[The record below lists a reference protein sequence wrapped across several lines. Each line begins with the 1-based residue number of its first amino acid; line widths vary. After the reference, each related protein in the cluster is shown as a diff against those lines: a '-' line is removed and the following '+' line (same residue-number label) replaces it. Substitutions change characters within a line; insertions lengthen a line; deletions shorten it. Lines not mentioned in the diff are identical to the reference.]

1 MRRGA
6 LEDADLSARTDEQDA
21 YAILGVERG
30 ADDATIVA
38 AHRRLAWDHHPDVA
52 GDAGTA
58 RMMVIN
64 AAFDAIRTAA
74 RRAAYDGLPEPSST
88 RASATSAVATDTAAG
103 SERFRRRPPNDG
115 TGKAGPPP
123 GRPSGS
129 VLDFG
134 RHKGW
139 SMGEIARVDP
149 GYLIWLEDRA
159 EGQPYLAEID
169 ATLRRL
175 GHRPGPEGPAAS
187 STGRTGPS
195 SPRRSG
201 FRRR

>member
-1 MRRGA
+1 
-6 LEDADLSARTDEQDA
+6 
-21 YAILGVERG
+21 VERG

-52 GDAGTA
+52 GDAGTE

-88 RASATSAVATDTAAG
+88 RGHGDAASGVANETPPG
-103 SERFRRRPPNDG
+103 SDRFRRRPPNDG

-139 SMGEIARVDP
+139 SMGEIGRVDP

-159 EGQPYLAEID
+159 EGQAYLAEID

-175 GHRPGPEGPAAS
+175 GHRPAAGS
-187 STGRTGPS
+187 PTVDTAGRTGPD
-195 SPRRSG
+195 PRRRRG

>member
-1 MRRGA
+1 M
-6 LEDADLSARTDEQDA
+6 
-21 YAILGVERG
+21 ERG
-30 ADDATIVA
+30 ADDAAIVA

-74 RRAAYDGLPEPSST
+74 RRAAYDGLPDPSSKGPEAAP
-88 RASATSAVATDTAAG
+88 RNATETGPGTD
-103 SERFRRRPPNDG
+103 RFRRRAPNDG

-149 GYLIWLEDRA
+149 GYLIWLEARA
-159 EGQPYLAEID
+159 EGQPFLAEID

-175 GHRPGPEGPAAS
+175 GHRPAADGLAAAS
-187 STGRTGPS
+187 AGRTRPS
-195 SPRRSG
+195 SARRSV
-201 FRRR
+201 FHRR